1 MQVWPIAIIEES
13 NLVSQ
18 TEYSAAAS
26 TSDGYSVQDAVTEY
40 VITIPDSKKRMVHP
54 ELTKF
59 ARWIG
64 PNITLES
71 LRPSD
76 ISPYSETFGASASDT
91 NKQRVTAVKDFLNY
105 VKKKG
110 YIEVSLAPHI
120 RVRKPTINAARG
132 GAMRRRDSEVQIT
145 QQGYDEMVNRL
156 EQLRKETVRLAEE
169 IERAAASGDVRE
181 NSPLEAARENQ
192 GMVQAQIN
200 RLESTLKVATII
212 DESERVSDH
221 VQIGSWVRLAK
232 GGTDMTV
239 DYQIV
244 AANEANPLRNK
255 ISDISPVGS
264 AILGGKLGDEVT
276 VKAPAGEQKF
286 TINAIF

>member
-1 MQVWPIAIIEES
+1 MVSKTDDTAIATAPE
-13 NLVSQ
+13 
-18 TEYSAAAS
+18 
-26 TSDGYSVQDAVTEY
+26 GYTVHDAITEY
-40 VITIPDSKKRMVHP
+40 VMSIPDEKKRSIHP

-59 ARWIG
+59 ARWLG
-64 PNITLES
+64 STNTLDS

-105 VKKKG
+105 IKKKG
-110 YIEVSLAPHI
+110 YVDVSLAPHI
-120 RVRKPTINAARG
+120 RVRKPTINSPRS
-132 GAMRRRDSEVQIT
+132 GAMRRRNSEVQIT

-156 EQLRKETVRLAEE
+156 EVLRVETIRLAEE

-212 DESERVSDH
+212 DESERKASDH
-221 VQIGSWVRLAK
+221 VQIGSWVRLSK
-232 GGTDMTV
+232 DGTDMTV
-239 DYQIV
+239 DYQVV

-264 AILGGKLGDEVT
+264 AILGNKIGDVVI
-276 VKAPAGEQKF
+276 VKAPAGEQQF
-286 TINAIF
+286 TIDAIF

>member
-1 MQVWPIAIIEES
+1 MYVWLTAIIEES

-91 NKQRVTAVKDFLNY
+91 NKQRVAAVKDFLNY

-110 YIEVSLAPHI
+110 YIEISLAPHI
-120 RVRKPTINAARG
+120 RVKKPAINKTKSAT
-132 GAMRRRDSEVQIT
+132 RRRDSEVQIT

-156 EQLRKETVRLAEE
+156 DQLRVETVRLAEE

-264 AILGGKLGDEVT
+264 AILGGRLGDEVT

>member
-1 MQVWPIAIIEES
+1 MYVWLIAIIEES

-26 TSDGYSVQDAVTEY
+26 TSDGYSIQDAVTEY

-91 NKQRVTAVKDFLNY
+91 NKQRVAAVKDFLNY

-110 YIEVSLAPHI
+110 YIEISLAPHI
-120 RVRKPTINAARG
+120 RVKKPAINKTKSAT
-132 GAMRRRDSEVQIT
+132 RRRDTEVQIT

-156 EQLRKETVRLAEE
+156 DQLRVETVRLAEE

-264 AILGGKLGDEVT
+264 AILGGRLGDEVT